1 MSTREQIYGAL
12 LDLVSTVAD
21 FNTKSRRLKI
31 WTDVAPADMP
41 AIFLLQQN
49 EMAETVRGM
58 DIKWTFRPELYI
70 YVSVGNDQNANPY
83 AILNPILDKVTDL
96 FNSSKLIEGVQT
108 LGGLVHSCK
117 MVGGVE
123 TDGGVLGTV
132 AVAIIPIEIITNI

>member
-1 MSTREQIYGAL
+1 MSTREQIYSAL
-12 LDLVSTVAD
+12 LNLVSSVAE
-21 FNTKSRRLKI
+21 FNTKSRRLKL

-96 FNSSKLIEGVQT
+96 FNSSKLIGGVQT
-108 LGGLVHSCK
+108 LDGLVHSCK